1 MPLQELSRVFTTF
14 AYDCD
19 MGEQSFGEWLLWE
32 LNRRDWSQSDFVR
45 RAGLSGGVVSNWI
58 NGDRRPKYESCL
70 KIARALGVD
79 PDLVVTKAGRMPAT
93 QLRDRPMAL
102 ADLLRQFELVAPI
115 QAPLIELD
123 QLVSAGPGEAVPQ
136 GYEYMAPNG
145 EARRSPLYA
154 AVVTGTCMD
163 PEIRP
168 GDRVVFDPHLPVEHG
183 RLVVAS
189 VEGEEAVVKRLVVRG
204 DKRYL
209 EALDGKRLLVD
220 ERVRFVGVVTEVRR
234 RV

>member
-1 MPLQELSRVFTTF
+1 MPFGTWLMYQLDRLELKPSDVERRFGVRANDVNRYLNGTRVPSYKT
-14 AYDCD
+14 AVK
-19 MGEQSFGEWLLWE
+19 L
-32 LNRRDWSQSDFVR
+32 
-45 RAGLSGGVVSNWI
+45 
-58 NGDRRPKYESCL
+58 
-70 KIARALGVD
+70 ARALGASVD
-79 PDLVVTKAGRMPAT
+79 EVCSRAGIETEART
-93 QLRDRPMAL
+93 LRDRPLAL
-102 ADLLRQFELVAPI
+102 SEWRRQFELVAPI
-115 QAPLIELD
+115 EAPLIELD

-136 GYEYMAPNG
+136 GYEYMA
-145 EARRSPLYA
+145 ATTDHRRKLYA

-168 GDRVVFDPHLPVEHG
+168 GDRVVFDPQLPVEHG

-234 RV
+234 KV